1 MNKEPILEARLQR
14 QWAARAGAGVTSA
27 NIRSLHTVSTSG
39 PCLAFIPYLF
49 LCIGPHLLSYGPG
62 TDAAGPSLTFLCN
75 S

>member
-39 PCLAFIPYLF
+39 PCLAFIPFFIPMYCTTLVLIWPRNRRSWPF
-49 LCIGPHLLSYGPG
+49 SHIPL
-62 TDAAGPSLTFLCN
+62 
-75 S
+75 